1 MTAMNKKIITMV
13 AAMMIGAMAFAADYR
28 LVKVSDRMLDLNSR
42 VVVAFCVNKTDSSKA
57 GVALVHQDDEGGVSI
72 EIDLTTTTPQAMTLF
87 KRYSNMPVQTV
98 DNIIF
103 ADWSRNT
110 AAYYYHEE
118 VNGYIVLYNAV
129 DDMLLGVNAR

>member
-1 MTAMNKKIITMV
+1 MTAMSRKFAMIAMV
-13 AAMMIGAMAFAADYR
+13 MMFGAMAFAADYR

-42 VVVAFCVNKTDSSKA
+42 VVVGLCVHKTDSSKA
-57 GVALVHQDDEGGVSI
+57 CVALVHQDDEGGVSI
-72 EIDLTTTTPQAMTLF
+72 EIDLITTTPQAMTLF

-110 AAYYYHEE
+110 AAYSYDEDKNKYYIMY
-118 VNGYIVLYNAV
+118 NADDIVLE
-129 DDMLLGVNAR
+129 

>member
-1 MTAMNKKIITMV
+1 MTAMNKKLITMV
-13 AAMMIGAMAFAADYR
+13 AAMIIGAMSFAADYR
-28 LVKVSDRMLDLNSR
+28 VVKGSDRMLDLNSR
-42 VVVAFCVNKTDSSKA
+42 VGVVLCVHKTDSSKA
-57 GVALVHQDDEGGVSI
+57 CVALLHLDDEGGVSI

-110 AAYYYHEE
+110 AAYSYDEDKNKYYIIY
-118 VNGYIVLYNAV
+118 NADDIVLE
-129 DDMLLGVNAR
+129 

>member
-13 AAMMIGAMAFAADYR
+13 AAMIIGAMAFAADYR

-42 VVVAFCVNKTDSSKA
+42 VGVAFCVNKTDSSKA
-57 GVALVHQDDEGGVSI
+57 CVALIHQDDEGGVSI
-72 EIDLTTTTPQAMTLF
+72 EIDLATATPQAMTLF
-87 KRYSNMPVQTV
+87 KRYSNMPMQTV

-110 AAYYYHEE
+110 AAYSYDEDKNKYDIMY
-118 VNGYIVLYNAV
+118 NADDIVLE
-129 DDMLLGVNAR
+129 

>member
-1 MTAMNKKIITMV
+1 MTAMSRKIAMV
-13 AAMMIGAMAFAADYR
+13 GMMMMVGAMSFAADYR
-28 LVKVSDRMLDLNSR
+28 VVKGSDRMLDLNSR
-42 VVVAFCVNKTDSSKA
+42 VGVVLCVHKTDSSKA
-57 GVALVHQDDEGGVSI
+57 CVALLHLDDEGGVSI

-110 AAYYYHEE
+110 AAYSYDEDKNKYYIMY
-118 VNGYIVLYNAV
+118 NADDIVLE
-129 DDMLLGVNAR
+129 

>member
-1 MTAMNKKIITMV
+1 MKKLI
-13 AAMMIGAMAFAADYR
+13 MMIMALVIGAMAFAADYR

-42 VVVAFCVNKTDSSKA
+42 VVVALCVHKTDSSKA
-57 GVALVHQDDEGGVSI
+57 CVALLHQDDEGGVSI

-110 AAYYYHEE
+110 AAYSYDEDPNKYDIM
-118 VNGYIVLYNAV
+118 YDADDIVLE
-129 DDMLLGVNAR
+129 

>member
-1 MTAMNKKIITMV
+1 MTAMNKKIITMA
-13 AAMMIGAMAFAADYR
+13 AAMIIGMTAFAQEYR
-28 LVKVSDRMLDLNSR
+28 QVKMSDRMLDLNSR
-42 VVVAFCVNKTDSSKA
+42 VYVVLCVHKTDSSKA
-57 GVALVHQDDEGGVSI
+57 CVVLIHQDDEGGVSI

-110 AAYYYHEE
+110 AAYSYDESPNRYDIMY
-118 VNGYIVLYNAV
+118 NADDIVLE
-129 DDMLLGVNAR
+129 

>member
-1 MTAMNKKIITMV
+1 MTAMNKKILV
-13 AAMMIGAMAFAADYR
+13 AIVAMIIGMTAFAQEYR
-28 LVKVSDRMLDLNSR
+28 QVKVSDRMLDLNSR
-42 VVVAFCVNKTDSSKA
+42 VGVVLCVHKTDSSKA
-57 GVALVHQDDEGGVSI
+57 CVVLIHQDDEGGVSI

-110 AAYYYHEE
+110 AAYSYDESPNRYDITY
-118 VNGYIVLYNAV
+118 NADDIVLE
-129 DDMLLGVNAR
+129 

>member
-13 AAMMIGAMAFAADYR
+13 AAMIIGAMSFAQEYR
-28 LVKVSDRMLDLNSR
+28 LVKGSDRMLDLNSR
-42 VVVAFCVNKTDSSKA
+42 VYVAFCVHKTDSSKA
-57 GVALVHQDDEGGVSI
+57 CVVLLHQDDEGGVSI

-87 KRYSNMPVQTV
+87 KRYSNMPVQSV

-110 AAYYYHEE
+110 AAYSYDEDPNRYD
-118 VNGYIVLYNAV
+118 IMYNA
-129 DDMLLGVNAR
+129 DDIALE

>member
-13 AAMMIGAMAFAADYR
+13 AAMIIGMAAYAQEYR
-28 LVKVSDRMLDLNSR
+28 LVKDSDRMLDLNSR
-42 VVVAFCVNKTDSSKA
+42 VYVALCVHKTDPSKA
-57 GVALVHQDDEGGVSI
+57 CVALLHQDDEGGVSI

-110 AAYYYHEE
+110 AAYKYDESPNRYDITY
-118 VNGYIVLYNAV
+118 NADDIVLE
-129 DDMLLGVNAR
+129 

>member
-1 MTAMNKKIITMV
+1 MTAMNKKILV
-13 AAMMIGAMAFAADYR
+13 AIVAMIIGAMAFADDYR
-28 LVKVSDRMLDLNSR
+28 RVKESDRMLDLNSR
-42 VVVAFCVNKTDSSKA
+42 VGVVLCVHKTDSSKA
-57 GVALVHQDDEGGVSI
+57 CVVLIHQDDEGGVSI

-110 AAYYYHEE
+110 AAYSYDESPNRYDIMY
-118 VNGYIVLYNAV
+118 NADDIVLE
-129 DDMLLGVNAR
+129 

>member
-1 MTAMNKKIITMV
+1 MKKLI
-13 AAMMIGAMAFAADYR
+13 MMIMALVIGAMAFAADYR
-28 LVKVSDRMLDLNSR
+28 LVKGSDRMLDLNSR
-42 VVVAFCVNKTDSSKA
+42 VVVALCVHKTDSSKA
-57 GVALVHQDDEGGVSI
+57 CVALLHQDDEGGVSI

-110 AAYYYHEE
+110 AAYSYDEDPNKYDIM
-118 VNGYIVLYNAV
+118 YDADDIVLE
-129 DDMLLGVNAR
+129 